1 MNRLALP
8 FTLLRYSLPKSRS
21 QAIYISNIVS
31 IDRPG
36 FCFFRRIRRFTIDR
50 YAYTL
55 SVGEKFFFDTRHLLP
70 TYCNNRVFSLQHILQ
85 SYSLIR
91 MSSVSGV
98 SGVSGVS
105 DVSAK
110 FESKWLTVS
119 VFHLFHLFHLCQ
131 QGEEITFDGVWL
143 PQ

>member
-55 SVGEKFFFDTRHLLP
+55 SVGEKFFFVIG
-70 TYCNNRVFSLQHILQ
+70 VFAILR
-85 SYSLIR
+85 LILWHH
-91 MSSVSGV
+91 
-98 SGVSGVS
+98 
-105 DVSAK
+105 
-110 FESKWLTVS
+110 ET
-119 VFHLFHLFHLCQ
+119 
-131 QGEEITFDGVWL
+131 
-143 PQ
+143 